1 MAKFLFTYR
10 VPKDHQPGA
19 QSGRAWEAWFES
31 LGNSRIDTGHAVV
44 ATRTPGSL
52 DAQTRLG
59 GYSLVIA
66 KDIDGAAALATGCP
80 ALQLGG
86 GVGDRR
92 LPGDRQAQH
101 HRHDPSAP
109 AAGVR
114 DHPARPVGADVPV
127 RLRRLDP
134 HPWRKLH
141 ELPHGRIFVTTVLF
155 GAQNTAIGMAEDL
168 HSGLIERF
176 QSLVMARSAVLAGR
190 VLADAL
196 RNVFVI
202 AFMLG
207 VGYLVGFR
215 LHTNAAARSQPARAR
230 EGVDRG
236 SHDRAGRAHCRGS
249 RRVIIGRR
257 EGQPR
262 SSVRTSRGNGHAGVP
277 RPGRRRGSSRAQIA
291 GQQRLG
297 GQRPS
302 NCGPRGR
309 RTPAC

>member
-1 MAKFLFTYR
+1 MTRRPQLLGFMTIQPVLLVLMFRYVFGGSIHT
-10 VPKDHQPGA
+10 PGA
-19 QSGRAWEAWFES
+19 SYTNYLMAE
-31 LGNSRIDTGHAVV
+31 
-44 ATRTPGSL
+44 
-52 DAQTRLG
+52 
-59 GYSLVIA
+59 
-66 KDIDGAAALATGCP
+66 
-80 ALQLGG
+80 
-86 GVGDRR
+86 
-92 LPGDRQAQH
+92 
-101 HRHDPSAP
+101 
-109 AAGVR
+109 
-114 DHPARPVGADVPV
+114 
-127 RLRRLDP
+127 
-134 HPWRKLH
+134 
-141 ELPHGRIFVTTVLF
+141 IFVTTVLF

-291 GQQRLG
+291 DQQRLG